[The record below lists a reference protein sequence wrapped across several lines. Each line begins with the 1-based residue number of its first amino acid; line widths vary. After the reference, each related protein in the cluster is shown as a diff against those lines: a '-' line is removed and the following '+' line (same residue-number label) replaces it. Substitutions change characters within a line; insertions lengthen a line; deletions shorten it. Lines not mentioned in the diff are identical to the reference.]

1 VLVLAKTYIEALEKS
16 KMNLEGDKEMLIGE
30 IRRLQR
36 ELAKLEE

>member
-16 KMNLEGDKEMLIGE
+16 KINLEGDKEILIGE

-36 ELAKLEE
+36 KLAKLEE